1 MILVTGATGTIGREV
16 IRLLP
21 PDLQVRIMARDP
33 ARVEG
38 PPANAEVVYGD
49 YGDLRAVAQAMTGVS
64 ALFLVTNQVEEGDG
78 RIIRTARS
86 AGVRHVVKLSAAAVA
101 DPGAQDLITRWQ
113 RANEELLRGSGM
125 TWTLLRPRSFMS
137 NALSWAASVRTDGV
151 VRALY
156 GSSPNACVAPGD
168 VAEVAVRALTE
179 PGHEG
184 RIHTLTGPE
193 ALTAVGQTTELAA
206 LLSRPIRFEEATPG
220 HMRDALR
227 RRYPEPVVEAL
238 MASARRQLEGAKAG
252 VEETVTV
259 LTGRPATSFRTW
271 AQGNIA
277 RFAPT

>member
-16 IRLLP
+16 VRLLP
-21 PDLQVRIMARDP
+21 PDLAVRVMAREP
-33 ARVEG
+33 ARVVG
-38 PPANAEVVYGD
+38 ASANAEVVYGD
-49 YGDLRAVAQAMTGVS
+49 YGDPRAVAQAMIGVS
-64 ALFLVTNQVEEGDG
+64 ALFLVTNRVEEDDG

-86 AGVRHVVKLSAAAVA
+86 AGVRHVVKLSAASVA
-101 DPGAQDLITRWQ
+101 DSGARDLITHWQ
-113 RANEELLRGSGM
+113 RANEELLRASGM

-137 NALSWAASVRTDGV
+137 NVLSWAASVRTDGV

-156 GSSPNACVAPGD
+156 GSSANACVAPRD

-179 PGHEG
+179 QGHAG

-193 ALTAVGQTTELAA
+193 ALTAIGQTAELAA
-206 LLSRPIRFEEATPG
+206 LLGRSIRFEEAPPG
-220 HMRDALR
+220 QARDALR

-252 VEETVTV
+252 VEETVMA

-277 RFAPT
+277 TFGPK